1 MRTEQN
7 QLGLV
12 EGADDQLY
20 RETSPLIPPAAARSG
35 PLRKSNVLPVYQL
48 DELCDG
54 FWSAAQTV

>member
-20 RETSPLIPPAAARSG
+20 RETSPLNPPAGARSG
-35 PLRKSNVLPVYQL
+35 PAANAVSHQL
-48 DELCDG
+48 DELCAG
-54 FWSAAQTV
+54 FWSAAQTG